1 MTKAPKYW
9 IKAKAYL
16 SKKDRTMSRLIK
28 SYNSPSETILS
39 SRRNIFF
46 SLCKSIIGQQISVA
60 AANSVFLRF
69 KKKCNNRIN
78 PKVVSKLT
86 FSQLKKCGLS
96 RQKVLGIQSLAKQI
110 IDKSFKPKLI
120 PNMSDEEAIIYLSN
134 LRQIGRWSA
143 EMILLFTYNR
153 SDIWPI
159 QDIGLLRAISKNYNK
174 KYLPPDKFV
183 NLLKKKFSPYCSV
196 ATWYLWRS
204 IDPEPIQ
211 YQMPSTI

>member
-1 MTKAPKYW
+1 MSKSPTYW
-9 IKAKAYL
+9 NTAKKYL
-16 SKKDRTMSRLIK
+16 SNKDKTMSSLIK
-28 SYNSPSETILS
+28 KYKSPSEAVLTT
-39 SRRNIFF
+39 RKDIFF

-69 KKKCNNRIN
+69 KKKCNNKIN
-78 PKVVSKLT
+78 AKVVSKLS

-110 IDKSFKPKLI
+110 INKSFNPKLI
-120 PNMSDEEAIIYLSN
+120 NKMNDEEAINYLSN

-153 SDIWPI
+153 SNIWPI
-159 QDIGLLRAISKNYNK
+159 QDIGLLRAISKNYKK
-174 KYLPPDKFV
+174 KYLPPIKFI
-183 NLLKKKFSPYCSV
+183 NLLKKRFSPYCSV

-211 YQMPSTI
+211 Y